1 MAKKA
6 LTFAERV
13 KQSAKIELEE
23 MKKSLAIAEAPAK
36 QEAEAPAEE
45 YSEKWEDE

>member
-23 MKKSLAIAEAPAK
+23 MKKSLAVEEAPAK
-36 QEAEAPAEE
+36 QEAEASAEE
-45 YSEKWEDE
+45 DLEKGEDE